1 MHFYFQ
7 PDIVTTVT
15 VTMVTNMKFY
25 NRHQELELLDKLE
38 KQAHHEGIM
47 TVLTGRRRV
56 GKTMLALHHAQGK
69 QFLYLFV
76 GRKDEQLLCQ
86 EFLEEI
92 KKTFSIPIIGEI
104 RCFKDIFA
112 LLLEIAK
119 KKSFTLIIDEF
130 QEFFQINPA
139 VYSDIQ
145 KLWDLNKYRIKI
157 HVIFIGSI
165 YSLMHKIFE
174 EDKQPLFGRANRI
187 LKINAFS
194 IQTTT
199 SILKEKKLLSPE
211 NLFNFYVL
219 TGGMPKYLDIFF
231 KEQAHNFQ
239 DMIDSILQKD
249 SLFLNEGKN
258 ILIEEF
264 GKDYLTY
271 FTILELI
278 SQGKTARTQIESLLE
293 KDVGGYLQ
301 RLEFDYAVIVRHR
314 PIHAKINTR
323 NQKYKIVDNFLTF
336 WFRFIYRY
344 RTAIEIE
351 NFAYVKHI
359 VKRDYRSYCGPFLER
374 FFQLQLAETGKFNQ
388 IGSYWERDN
397 QNEIDVI
404 AINDLEKCILIA
416 ETKINKS
423 KISIRN
429 LEKKSL
435 ALLKHY
441 PNYTP
446 TFLSLGIQ
454 DIHAD
459 FTLKIR

>member
-1 MHFYFQ
+1 
-7 PDIVTTVT
+7 
-15 VTMVTNMKFY
+15 MKFY

-38 KQAHHEGIM
+38 KQAYHEGIM

-56 GKTMLALHHAQGK
+56 GKTMLALHHTQGK
-69 QFLYLFV
+69 RFLYLFI

-92 KKTFSIPIIGEI
+92 KKQFSIPIIGEI
-104 RCFKDIFA
+104 RYFKDIFA

-119 KKSFTLIIDEF
+119 KEKFTLIIDEF
-130 QEFFQINPA
+130 QEFFQINSA
-139 VYSDIQ
+139 VYSDVQ
-145 KLWDLNKYRIKI
+145 KLWDLNKYHIKL

-194 IQTTT
+194 IKTLEA
-199 SILKEKKLLSPE
+199 ILKERKLLSPE
-211 NLFNFYVL
+211 NLFDFYVI
-219 TGGMPKYLDIFF
+219 TGGMPKYLDVFL
-231 KEQAHNFQ
+231 KEQAENFQ
-239 DMIDSILQKD
+239 DMINIILQKD

-278 SQGKTARTQIESLLE
+278 SQGKTARTEIESLLGR
-293 KDVGGYLQ
+293 DVGGYLQ
-301 RLEFDYAVIVRHR
+301 RLESDYDVILRHR
-314 PIHAKINTR
+314 PIHAKVNTR
-323 NQKYKIVDNFLTF
+323 NQKYKIADNFLNF

-351 NFAYVKHI
+351 NFSYVKNI

-374 FFQLQLAETGKFNQ
+374 FFQQQLAETGKFNQ

-397 QNEIDVI
+397 QNEIDIV
-404 AINDLEKCILIA
+404 AINDLEKRILIA
-416 ETKINKS
+416 ETKVNKS
-423 KISIRN
+423 KISLGV

-435 ALLKHY
+435 SLLKYY
-441 PNYTP
+441 PDYSP

-454 DIHAD
+454 D
-459 FTLKIR
+459 TLHKL